1 MWDGGWG
8 GVYVSTIASSG
19 AHLLSTPRPSRP
31 LLPVYGALKVWY
43 ILFLEHN
50 FELRPLRRLPV
61 IEHGAKVTAPAL
73 IHTPARTRPGPSRVV
88 CFIGLARTRSAGAA
102 TLLKAGVNI

>member
-31 LLPVYGALKVWY
+31 LLPVYGALKVLY
-43 ILFLEHN
+43 ILFFEHN
-50 FELRPLRRLPV
+50 FELRSLGRLPV

-88 CFIGLARTRSAGAA
+88 CFIGLARTRARAQ
-102 TLLKAGVNI
+102 LVQLRC